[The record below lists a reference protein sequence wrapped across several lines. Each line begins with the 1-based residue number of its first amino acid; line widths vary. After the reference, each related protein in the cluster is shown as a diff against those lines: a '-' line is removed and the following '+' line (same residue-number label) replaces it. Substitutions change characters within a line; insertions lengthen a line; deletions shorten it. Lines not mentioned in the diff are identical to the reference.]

1 MARDVLIEIGLE
13 ELPARFIDDAELQL
27 YTKTKKWLEENRV
40 SSDNVESYST
50 PRRLAVLV
58 KNMAE
63 KQTSIEED
71 VKGPALKIAKDE
83 EGNWT
88 KAAQG
93 FTKGQGLSTDDIIV
107 REVKGNSYIYVTKH
121 IEGKS
126 IQELLPEFKSI
137 IESITFGKNMRW
149 GNETIRYARPIRW
162 LVAMYGDEVIPFE
175 IAHVAT
181 NNITYGHRFLGE
193 EVTLQQPA
201 EYEKTLKDNYVI
213 AKAIER
219 ETLIVDQLSNL
230 EKEHGFEIPVDQEL
244 LEEVRNLVEYPTAF
258 VGKFE
263 EAYLEI
269 PSEVLITSM
278 KEHQR
283 YFPVHKNGK
292 LQPYFIGVRNGDDY
306 HIETVSRGNE
316 KVLRARLADAEF
328 FYNEDRKQS
337 IDFFQEKLTKVVF
350 QEKLGTYSEKVKRMK
365 QIADRISEKLS
376 LAVDDRKKIERTA
389 EISKFDLMTN
399 MVNEF
404 TELQGII
411 GEKYANHFGEDKAT
425 SQAIKEH
432 YQPKHAKDD
441 LPQSVIGSVVSVA
454 DKLDTIAGCIAVGLI
469 PTGSQDPYGL
479 RRQAAGILRILHNE
493 KWNLTVEE
501 LIDIALEVF
510 QASSVT
516 ISEKTTKELIEFF
529 RLRTVYLMKDAGLE
543 VDVIH
548 AVTDQKIGNIFVSF
562 DKAQELSG
570 KRNDESFKPIQEAL
584 VRVLNLS
591 NKVETNESISEE
603 KLETESEKKLYARY
617 LDVKEVYQNQLMH
630 NETKLAL
637 ATLAQLAAPIHSF
650 FDNNMV
656 MADDIKIRNNRLALI
671 QALASLILPYADL
684 RKIEWKQQ
692 F

>member
-27 YTKTKKWLEENRV
+27 YTKTKQWLEDNRV
-40 SSDNVESYST
+40 SSDNVISYST

-63 KQTSIEED
+63 KQSSIEED

-93 FTKGQGLSTDDIIV
+93 FTKGQGLSPDDIVV

-121 IEGKS
+121 IEGKP

-162 LVAMYGDEVIPFE
+162 LVAMFGDEVIPFE
-175 IAHVAT
+175 IANVTT
-181 NNITYGHRFLGE
+181 NNVTFGHRFLGGK
-193 EVTLQQPA
+193 VTLQQPA

-213 AKAIER
+213 AKAKER
-219 ETLIVDQLSNL
+219 ETLIVEQLSKL

-244 LEEVRNLVEYPTAF
+244 LEEVRNLVEYPAAF

-269 PSEVLITSM
+269 PPEVLITSM

-283 YFPVHKNGK
+283 YFPVHKNGE
-292 LQPYFIGVRNGDDY
+292 LQPYFVGVRNGDNY
-306 HIETVSRGNE
+306 QIETVARGNE

-328 FYNEDRKQS
+328 FYKEDRKQS

-350 QEKLGTYSEKVKRMK
+350 QEKLGTYSDKVERMK
-365 QIADRISEKLS
+365 QIADRISGKLTLES
-376 LAVDDRKKIERTA
+376 ADRKKIERTA
-389 EISKFDLMTN
+389 KISKFDLMTN

-411 GEKYANHFGEDKAT
+411 GEKYATHFGEDTST

-441 LPQSVIGSVVSVA
+441 LPQTVIGSVVSVA
-454 DKLDTIAGCIAVGLI
+454 DKLDTIAGCIAVGLV

-479 RRQAAGILRILHNE
+479 RRQASGILRILHNE

-501 LIDIALEVF
+501 LIDIALEIF
-510 QASSVT
+510 RESSVT
-516 ISEKTTKELIEFF
+516 ISEKTTEELLEFF
-529 RLRTVYLMKDAGLE
+529 RLRAVYLMKDAGLE

-548 AVTDQKIGNIFVSF
+548 AVTDQKLGNIFVSF
-562 DKAQELSG
+562 DKAQELSH
-570 KRNDESFKPIQEAL
+570 KRNDETFKPIQEAL

-591 NKVETNESISEE
+591 NKVETDELVSEE
-603 KLETESEKKLYARY
+603 KLETESEKNLYARY
-617 LDVKEVYQNQLMH
+617 LDVKEVYENQLMH

-637 ATLAQLAAPIHSF
+637 ATLAQLAAPIHAF

-656 MADDIKIRNNRLALI
+656 MADDVELRNNRLALI
-671 QALASLILPYADL
+671 QALTSLILPYADL

>member
-27 YTKTKKWLEENRV
+27 YTKTKQWLEENRI
-40 SSDNVESYST
+40 SSENVISYST
-50 PRRLAVLV
+50 PRRLAVFV

-63 KQTSIEED
+63 KQSSIEED

-83 EGNWT
+83 DGNWT

-93 FTKGQGLSTDDIIV
+93 FTKGQGLTTDDIVV
-107 REVKGNSYIYVTKH
+107 REVKGISYIYVTKH
-121 IEGKS
+121 IEGRPIK
-126 IQELLPEFKSI
+126 ELLPDFKSI

-149 GNETIRYARPIRW
+149 GSETIRYARPIRW
-162 LVAMYGDEVIPFE
+162 LVAMMGNEVIPFE
-175 IAHVAT
+175 IAHVST
-181 NNITYGHRFLGE
+181 NNVTYGHRFLGE
-193 EVTLQQPA
+193 EVTIQEPA

-213 AKAIER
+213 VKAKDR
-219 ETLIVDQLSNL
+219 ETLIVEQLSKL
-230 EKEHGFEIPVDQEL
+230 EREHGFEIPMDQEL
-244 LEEVRNLVEYPTAF
+244 LEEVRNLVEFPTAF

-269 PSEVLITSM
+269 PPEVLITSM

-283 YFPVHKNGK
+283 YFPVHKKGV
-292 LQPYFIGVRNGDDY
+292 LQPYFVGVRNGDNY
-306 HIETVSRGNE
+306 HIETVARGNE

-328 FYNEDRKQS
+328 FYNEDLHQS

-350 QEKLGTYSEKVKRMK
+350 QEKLGTYSDKVERMK

-376 LAVDDRKKIERTA
+376 LESDDRKIIERAA
-389 EISKFDLMTN
+389 EISKFDLMTS

-411 GEKYANHFGEDKAT
+411 GEKYANHFGENSAT

-441 LPQSVIGSVVSVA
+441 LPQTVIGSVVSVA
-454 DKLDTIAGCIAVGLI
+454 DKLDTIAGCIAVGLV

-479 RRQAAGILRILHNE
+479 RRQASAILRILHNE

-501 LIDIALEVF
+501 LIDIALDVF
-510 QASSVT
+510 QKSNVT
-516 ISEKTTKELIEFF
+516 IMEKTNEELIEFF
-529 RLRTVYLMKDAGLE
+529 RLRAVYLMKDKGLE

-548 AVTDQKIGNIFVSF
+548 AVTDQKLGNVFVSF
-562 DKAQELSG
+562 EKAKELSD
-570 KRNDESFKPIQEAL
+570 KRNDETFKPIQEAL

-591 NKVETNESISEE
+591 NKVETNELIRED
-603 KLETESEKKLYARY
+603 KLETESEKILYTRY
-617 LDVKEVYQNQLMH
+617 LDIKETYEKQLLH
-630 NETKLAL
+630 NETKQAL
-637 ATLAQLAAPIHSF
+637 ATLAQLAAPIHAF

-656 MADDIKIRNNRLALI
+656 MADDIEIRNNRLALI
-671 QALASLILPYADL
+671 QALTSLILPYADL

>member
-13 ELPARFIDDAELQL
+13 ELPARFIDDAELQF
-27 YTKTKKWLEENRV
+27 YTKTKQWLEDNRISFDSV
-40 SSDNVESYST
+40 ISYST
-50 PRRLAVLV
+50 PRRLAVYV
-58 KNMAE
+58 KDMDE

-93 FTKGQGLSTDDIIV
+93 FTRGQGLSTDDIVV

-121 IEGKS
+121 IEGKPV
-126 IQELLPEFKSI
+126 QKLLPEFKSI

-162 LVAMYGDEVIPFE
+162 LVALFGEEVIPFE

-181 NNITYGHRFLGE
+181 NNMTYGHRFLGE
-193 EVTLQQPA
+193 KVTIQQPA
-201 EYEKTLKDNYVI
+201 EYEDLLKENYVI
-213 AKAIER
+213 AKAKDR
-219 ETLIVDQLSNL
+219 EALIVEELSNL
-230 EKEHGFEIPVDQEL
+230 ESEHTFEISVDQEL

-269 PSEVLITSM
+269 PPEVLITSM

-283 YFPVHKNGK
+283 YFPVHKKGK
-292 LQPYFIGVRNGDDY
+292 LQPYFVGVRNGDSS
-306 HIETVSRGNE
+306 HLETVARGNE

-328 FYNEDRKQS
+328 FYNEDRKHS
-337 IDFFQEKLTKVVF
+337 IDFFQEKLSKVVF
-350 QEKLGTYSEKVKRMK
+350 QEKLGTYSDKVERMK
-365 QIADRISEKLS
+365 KIADRISEKLT
-376 LAVDDRKKIERTA
+376 LAVEDRKKIVRTA

-411 GEKYANHFGEDKAT
+411 GEKYANYFGEDKST

-454 DKLDTIAGCIAVGLI
+454 DKLDTITGCIAVGLI

-479 RRQAAGILRILHNE
+479 RRQASGILRILHNE

-501 LIDIALEVF
+501 LINIALEVI
-510 QASSVT
+510 QQSNVP
-516 ISEKTTKELIEFF
+516 ISENITEELIEFF
-529 RLRTVYLMKDAGLE
+529 RLRAVYLMKDAGLE

-548 AVTDQKIGNIFVSF
+548 AVTDQKLGNIFVSF
-562 DKAQELSG
+562 DKAQELSE
-570 KRNDESFKPIQEAL
+570 KRNEETFKPIQEAL

-591 NKVETNESISEE
+591 NKVETNGSISEE
-603 KLETESEKKLYARY
+603 KLETESEKNLYTRY
-617 LDVKEVYQNQLMH
+617 LDIKAVYENQLIQ
-630 NETKLAL
+630 NETKQAL
-637 ATLAQLAAPIHSF
+637 ATLAQLAAPIHAF

-656 MADDIKIRNNRLALI
+656 MADDVEIRNNRLALI
-671 QALASLILPYADL
+671 QALTSLILPYADL

>member
-213 AKAIER
+213 AKAKER
-219 ETLIVDQLSNL
+219 ETLIVEQLSNL

-425 SQAIKEH
+425 SHAIKEH

-570 KRNDESFKPIQEAL
+570 KRNDETFKPIQEAL

-637 ATLAQLAAPIHSF
+637 ATLAQLSAPIHSF